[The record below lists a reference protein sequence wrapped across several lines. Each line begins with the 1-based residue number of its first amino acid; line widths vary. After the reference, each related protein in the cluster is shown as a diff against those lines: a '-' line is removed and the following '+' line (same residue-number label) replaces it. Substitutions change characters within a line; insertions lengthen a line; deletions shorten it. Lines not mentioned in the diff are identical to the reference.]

1 MAKDARALSR
11 GQEDDY
17 EDILEA
23 GEEGAGPGD
32 AGAEGEDREED
43 GSDATLDAGEEQE
56 IGGEADLELP
66 QRPSRGENRFQRLS
80 NELRETRQALDEI
93 RRQQRTQEQPRQQ
106 WPQEETEEQFN
117 ARTTLLPLEDRMA
130 ERQARSERRNTAQVN
145 FLLFQQKEMLDK
157 SSFDAK
163 CANSPSRRRMAAQ
176 VEEEQQKLLR
186 ERGQWNSRESVWYY
200 LRGKLMAEREETG
213 SSRTPRQQRAEER
226 VQRQTTQP
234 SRGGSDVARGGRRQ
248 LTEREA
254 RVKRLEG
261 QRI

>member
-1 MAKDARALSR
+1 MAKDVRALSR

-17 EDILEA
+17 EDILET
-23 GEEGAGPGD
+23 GEEGTGPGD
-32 AGAEGEDREED
+32 EGTEGDDRQED
-43 GSDATLDAGEEQE
+43 GSDAAFDAGEEQE
-56 IGGEADLELP
+56 IGGEADLEELP
-66 QRPSRGENRFQRLS
+66 RPSRGENRFQRLS
-80 NELRETRQALDEI
+80 NELRGTRQALDEI

-106 WPQEETEEQFN
+106 QWPQEETDEQFN
-117 ARTTLLPLEDRMA
+117 ARTTLLPLEDRIA
-130 ERQARSERRNTAQVN
+130 ERQARSERRNAAQVN
-145 FLLFQQKEMLDK
+145 FLMLEHLDK

-163 CANSPSRRRMAAQ
+163 CLTSPSRRRMAAQ

-186 ERGQWNSRESVWYY
+186 ERAQWNSRESVWYY
-200 LRGKLMAEREETG
+200 LRGKLLAEREETG
-213 SSRTPRQQRAEER
+213 SSRTPRRQQAQER

-234 SRGGSDVARGGRRQ
+234 LRGGSDVARGSRRQ

>member
-32 AGAEGEDREED
+32 AGSEGEDREED

-66 QRPSRGENRFQRLS
+66 PSRGAARISRLANENADLKRRL
-80 NELRETRQALDEI
+80 TALE
-93 RRQQRTQEQPRQQ
+93 QQRQEREQPRQQ

-157 SSFDAK
+157 SAFDAK
-163 CANSPSRRRMAAQ
+163 CATSPSRRRMAAQ

>member
-32 AGAEGEDREED
+32 AGTEGEDREED
-43 GSDATLDAGEEQE
+43 SSDAAFDAGEEQE

-66 QRPSRGENRFQRLS
+66 PSRGAVRISRLANENADLKRRL
-80 NELRETRQALDEI
+80 TALE
-93 RRQQRTQEQPRQQ
+93 QQRQEREQPRQQ

-130 ERQARSERRNTAQVN
+130 ERQSRSERRNTAQVN

-157 SSFDAK
+157 SAFDAK
-163 CANSPSRRRMAAQ
+163 CLTSPSRRRMAAQ

-213 SSRTPRQQRAEER
+213 SSRTPRQQRAQER
-226 VQRQTTQP
+226 VERQTTQP